1 MPTGTHSKIQAA
13 NWRIVTGSGRDLHTS
28 VVKEGKEYSGSIT
41 GLDYSPQILR
51 KLSSFHL

>member
-13 NWRIVTGSGRDLHTS
+13 NWRIVTGSGRGLHTS

-41 GLDYSPQILR
+41 GTRLFSPDT
-51 KLSSFHL
+51 